1 MSRIVKVFMVLALI
15 GPFAAGAQGRSLRQG
30 RRMGMPPDSTGPGRA
45 QLEERVRQRFAQ
57 RLKTQLGLTDDQMAK
72 VRDINLRYAERRR
85 TLLDQERDVRMS
97 LREAVVA
104 ADSTRQ
110 GDVAKLL
117 DRMMT
122 SQRQRIDLLE
132 QEQKDLASVLTPLQ
146 RATYMGMEEQL
157 RQAVEGMRG
166 GRGGR
171 MGAPGGPPPDGANGQ
186 GVPNGPR
193 ARRGPPGAPP
203 GPPAGAPPSVSPDAP
218 SPVQER
224 RP

>member
-1 MSRIVKVFMVLALI
+1 MSRTLKVFLILALV
-15 GPFAAGAQGRSLRQG
+15 GPLAAAAQGRPMRQG
-30 RRMGMPPDSTGPGRA
+30 RRAAMPPDSAGPGRA

-57 RLKTQLGLTDDQMAK
+57 RLKTQLGLTDDQMTK

-104 ADSTRQ
+104 ADSTKQ

-171 MGAPGGPPPDGANGQ
+171 GGRIGAPGGPPPDGAK
-186 GVPNGPR
+186 
-193 ARRGPPGAPP
+193 GPPG
-203 GPPAGAPPSVSPDAP
+203 PSGLP
-218 SPVQER
+218 
-224 RP
+224 